1 MPDDIR
7 TIVQSPI
14 DSIERFAGIPVWALL
29 LIAFVICG
37 IIAAVFTLRDRL
49 HPEKSTRNILYR
61 PSKVPVG
68 IENLEQSKLVPDN
81 DVSDF
86 IFDETIGV
94 AEDNIDKGDNPILD
108 EPIEKAGNYPTRLEE
123 LEGMTEDIAIEVT
136 DFKEDGA
143 EGTASC
149 PLPLEEDAPPSLYN
163 VDDRGYIVLDVVNA
177 APDKSK
183 QNPDSALEGADYI
196 SQSILVDDPRPD
208 ALPSSKIE
216 VIIPTKKEQ

>member
-14 DSIERFAGIPVWALL
+14 DSIERFAGIPIWALL
-29 LIAFVICG
+29 LIAFAICG

-49 HPEKSTRNILYR
+49 HPEKNARNVMYR
-61 PSKVPVG
+61 SSKVPVG
-68 IENLEQSKLVPDN
+68 IENFEQSKLVPDN

-94 AEDNIDKGDNPILD
+94 AEDNIDKADNPILD
-108 EPIEKAGNYPTRLEE
+108 ESFEKVGNYPTRLEE
-123 LEGMTEDIAIEVT
+123 LEGMAEDI
-136 DFKEDGA
+136 
-143 EGTASC
+143 
-149 PLPLEEDAPPSLYN
+149 EEDALPSLYN
-163 VDDRGYIVLDVVNA
+163 FDDRGYIVLDVVNA

-183 QNPDSALEGADYI
+183 QNPESALEGADCI

-208 ALPSSKIE
+208 ALPSSKVE
-216 VIIPTKKEQ
+216 VIIPTK